1 MPLLD
6 LALVKGHLRVLGDD
20 EDAQIALYQ
29 AAAESA
35 VVEYLDRVVQAAEP
49 LPPDD
54 DKAMVVTPD
63 IQRAILLLVG
73 EFYDTREPD
82 PKDTGD
88 AILPRGVRSLLAPY
102 RVWRRFDEDETCAS
116 RTDGVS

>member
-35 VVEYLDRVVQAAEP
+35 VVEHLDRVVQTAEP
-49 LPPDD
+49 LPADD
-54 DKAMVVTPD
+54 DTAMIVTPD
-63 IQRAILLLVG
+63 IQYAILLLVG
-73 EFYDTREPD
+73 ELYDTREPD

-88 AILPRGVRSLLAPY
+88 AVLPKGVRRLLAPY
-102 RVWRRFDEDETCAS
+102 RVWRRFEEDDDVVEGAP
-116 RTDGVS
+116 

>member
-63 IQRAILLLVG
+63 IQHAILLLVG
-73 EFYDTREPD
+73 ELYAVREPD
-82 PKDTGD
+82 PKEAGE
-88 AILPRGVRSLLAPY
+88 AVLPVGIRRLLAPH
-102 RVWRRFDEDETCAS
+102 RVWRRYEEDDEAAP
-116 RTDGVS
+116 